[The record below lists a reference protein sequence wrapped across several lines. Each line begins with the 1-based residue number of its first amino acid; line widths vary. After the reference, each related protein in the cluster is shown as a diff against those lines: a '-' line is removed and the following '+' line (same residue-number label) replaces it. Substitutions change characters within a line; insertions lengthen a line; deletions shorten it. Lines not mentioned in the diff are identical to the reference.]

1 MVQLKIA
8 VSELNNSK
16 RLAKKIVE
24 PSTLWNNNLVKILK
38 WADNWNIIHNLA
50 KFEIWKVLKISNFV
64 STVVRTLFKVLMIFT
79 WRIKRCK
86 TDCR

>member
-8 VSELNNSK
+8 ISELNNSK

-38 WADNWNIIHNLA
+38 WADN
-50 KFEIWKVLKISNFV
+50 
-64 STVVRTLFKVLMIFT
+64 
-79 WRIKRCK
+79 
-86 TDCR
+86 